1 MAKVTL
7 TFGVP
12 DWLHKILR
20 FTKRSMV
27 PAAAPVINL
36 WGDRDIEYS
45 YIASRLPQG
54 PGEALDFGS
63 AFANLSLHAIQRG
76 WNVTGVDLLPH
87 PIYWKHPKFR
97 FIQGDFLELDFP
109 PASFDLILNC
119 SAVEHVGL
127 PGRYDVAAPESDG
140 DLAAMKKMLA
150 LLKPGGL
157 MILTIPT
164 GRDAVIAPLHRVYGS
179 IRLPKLL
186 QGFDILEQLFWVK
199 NNENIWLPADR
210 EAALAYIPAGDGS
223 DPTHCS
229 YALGCFILKK
239 PSRNQQGC

>member
-1 MAKVTL
+1 MAKLTL

-20 FTKRSMV
+20 TAKHSMV
-27 PAAAPVINL
+27 PAAAPAINL

-76 WNVTGVDLLPH
+76 WNVTGIDLRPH
-87 PIYWKHPKFR
+87 PIYWKHPDFR
-97 FIQGDFLELDFP
+97 FIQGDFLEIAFP
-109 PASFDLILNC
+109 SAFFDLILNC

-127 PGRYDVAAPESDG
+127 PGRYDVAAPASDG

-150 LLKPGGL
+150 LLKPDGL
-157 MILTIPT
+157 MTLTIPI

-186 QGFDILEQLFWVK
+186 QGFDIVEQLFWVK
-199 NNENIWLPADR
+199 NSENVWLPADR
-210 EAALAYIPAGDGS
+210 EAALAYIPTGDHA
-223 DPTHCS
+223 DPSRCS
-229 YALGCFILKK
+229 YALGCFMLKK
-239 PSRNQQGC
+239 PSSNR